1 MKPAA
6 PVSVFAA
13 MKIARTHAIAAL
25 LFLLVVQTLSLA
37 QQTTSRFTIEQALG
51 SPFPSDLVAS
61 RSGQR
66 IAWVF
71 DAEGRRNIW
80 VAEAP
85 QFEAR
90 QLTRYNDDDGQEIT
104 DVAFNADGDGIVYV
118 RGGNKNRA
126 GEVPNPTNDAAGATQ
141 AVYAVSWSDGDIKM
155 LGEGNA
161 PEVSPAGNQVVFSK
175 GNALWIAS
183 VAEKSEPHQLFS
195 ARGNNASPAW
205 SPNGKFIAFVSQ
217 RVDHSFVGVYDT
229 TTRTINYIAPS
240 VDRDSFPR
248 WSPDGKQLAF
258 VRQPTLGAQSQ
269 LFLADAPEPW
279 AVMVADVATGKAH
292 EAWQSAIDINGS
304 LPNVAGSKLL
314 QWGADNR
321 LVFASEQ
328 DGWMHLYSV
337 PATGGTAAKLLT
349 PGACEVENTTMT
361 PDRRAVIYS
370 SNCGDIDRRHL
381 WRVNV
386 GSIGQPSAI
395 TSGERIE
402 WSPAVTNDGAHL
414 VYLGSDARQPAM
426 PHVMPLAGGEGRMIA
441 ASALPKDFPSAQLV
455 APQPLVFK
463 SADGMEIHGQLFLP
477 RNIPAN
483 ARLPAVIFIHGG
495 PIRQMLLGWHYG
507 YYYHNSYAFNQYL
520 ASRGYAVLSVNYR
533 TGIGYG
539 RAFRMA
545 PKRGARGASEYQDI
559 LAAARVLR
567 ERADIDSSKIGLWGG
582 SYGGYLTALGLAR
595 NSDLFAAGVDLHGV
609 HDWAQRISGASWI
622 DYDNQAAQAI
632 ARESSPVASITKW
645 RSPVLLIHGDDD
657 RNVSFAQTVD
667 LVQRLRGQHV
677 VFEQLIFPDEVHD
690 FLLHRHW
697 LAAYKAA
704 ADFFDQHLKNSKSKN

>member
-1 MKPAA
+1 
-6 PVSVFAA
+6 
-13 MKIARTHAIAAL
+13 MKIARTHAVAL
-25 LFLLVVQTLSLA
+25 LFLLVVHTLCFA
-37 QQTTSRFTIEQALG
+37 QQNNARFTLEQALG

-61 RSGQR
+61 RNGQR

-217 RVDHSFVGVYDT
+217 RGDHSFVGVYDT

-386 GSIGQPSAI
+386 GGNQQPSAI

-402 WSPAVTNDGAHL
+402 WSPVVTNDGAHL

-677 VFEQLIFPDEVHD
+677 VFEQLVFPDEVHD